1 MHMDFELGIEY
12 IVTAQKQNQ
21 EEMLYQRWLYSYQQ
35 DYSLEEF
42 KKKIFENVSNVDS
55 SDNRSEEEIL
65 ANVKR
70 IIGEGVIIDGDI

>member
-55 SDNRSEEEIL
+55 SDNRDRKS
-65 ANVKR
+65 V
-70 IIGEGVIIDGDI
+70 V